1 MIPGSQPGVFFFF
14 LGGAWGKGGLIAINP
29 PKKTRGELTKTN
41 NVSGTCWIEVYV
53 VLCLAVGSDKGKVE
67 GVG

>member
-1 MIPGSQPGVFFFF
+1 MIPGSQPGVFFCF
-14 LGGAWGKGGLIAINP
+14 LGVGKRWTYSFKP
-29 PKKTRGELTKTN
+29 TKKRRGELTKTN

-53 VLCLAVGSDKGKVE
+53 VLCLAVGSDKEKVE